1 MVFAGT
7 VSISISAFGNLINV
21 SKGTVSSTIWFNI
34 CVIIARIK
42 KDKSMMKEKK
52 KKYNEIALFG
62 KTNLVCIKV
71 LFSSFL
77 TGSYIECDYLN
88 LINVLTK

>member
-1 MVFAGT
+1 
-7 VSISISAFGNLINV
+7 
-21 SKGTVSSTIWFNI
+21 
-34 CVIIARIK
+34 
-42 KDKSMMKEKK
+42 MMKEKK

-77 TGSYIECDYLN
+77 TRSYIECDYRN
-88 LINVLTK
+88 LINVLTKQDHIKEKINKVNKKLWYTYRTMSSDCLMCRNKKLKGQKT